1 MDNEIKYNVKAIVN
15 TDNKNKEELVKI
27 FNQKLLKLI
36 LLFENKT

>member
-1 MDNEIKYNVKAIVN
+1 MDNEIKYNVKTIIN